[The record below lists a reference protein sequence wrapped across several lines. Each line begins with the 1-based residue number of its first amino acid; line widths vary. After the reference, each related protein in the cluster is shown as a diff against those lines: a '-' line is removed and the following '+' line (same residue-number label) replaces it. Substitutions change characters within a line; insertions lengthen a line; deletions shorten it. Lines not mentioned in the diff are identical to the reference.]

1 MADTSASAWKAV
13 EKRHLTLAATTVPVK
28 APAVDPKLAML
39 AATVRARLI
48 AGLRVVRNPPPG
60 RPPMKFMAGVAAGRA
75 RVVMGPNVGP
85 AQKSQLMALM
95 PDQDGIKSIKGNCVW
110 EDRAVTFVCAS
121 APSGVGKRLQRAV
134 LEQTKAKLRVRVRK
148 PDADAEICDGS
159 DDLAALEAAE
169 ADPAAGQRPSSD
181 AAALKARRAADEATL
196 RSRTDALLPGS
207 ARCSTKPAAATMP
220 GGC

>member
-1 MADTSASAWKAV
+1 MDQGELRV
-13 EKRHLTLAATTVPVK
+13 GGQGRHL
-28 APAVDPKLAML
+28 
-39 AATVRARLI
+39 R
-48 AGLRVVRNPPPG
+48 
-60 RPPMKFMAGVAAGRA
+60 
-75 RVVMGPNVGP
+75 
-85 AQKSQLMALM
+85 
-95 PDQDGIKSIKGNCVW
+95 
-110 EDRAVTFVCAS
+110 CAS

-196 RSRTDALLPGS
+196 RSRTDALLPGIGQVLDEARRRDDAGRLLKLKQAATRLS
-207 ARCSTKPAAATMP
+207 ALSDAAAVEAIGAMLAKVAAQQAQLDAARQTQAGRALVRKPAGRRHAPAIFP
-220 GGC
+220 IRSSPRR